1 MERLVERLAE
11 ARRREKA
18 RTRTY
23 RSLAAAAEDAGQ
35 PEASER
41 LNGLHADEQHHLSR
55 LTARLL
61 ELGGIPEHLPGGLVD
76 DVRLAGWERDARA
89 LEAEEIAFY
98 EAFLDEPFVDG
109 ETREILEEI
118 LASERLHLEHLG
130 GKWMPA

>member
-11 ARRREKA
+11 ARRREKI

-23 RSLAAAAEDAGQ
+23 RSLAAAAEDAGR
-35 PEASER
+35 PDASER

-61 ELGGIPEHLPGGLVD
+61 ELGGTPEPLPGGLME
-76 DVRLAGWERDARA
+76 DVRLSEWERDAR
-89 LEAEEIAFY
+89 EAEADEIAFY
-98 EAFLDEPFVDG
+98 ESFLGEPFVDG